1 MVRRTERAHR
11 DYRVLAARKSGDGI
25 YLGRLYHLAAAH
37 IGKYPRQTL
46 GHHGFARAG
55 RADNENIVPAR
66 GGDLKRALDI
76 FLPLDLREVG
86 HMLHER
92 VKPRR
97 GGGFYINFAAHKAQK
112 LVDIFHGVHAYPV
125 RERGFG
131 RIICWNE
138 QLLHAAARR
147 GYCHRQCAVHRAQ
160 FPAQGQLADERAVV
174 SRLVDIAVGGKDADE
189 HRQVIQRTGLFLVRR
204 SEIHGHAADRK
215 TVAVILYRG
224 ADALARLSDRRIG
237 QADNVK
243 RGQAVGDIH
252 LQQHLISADAL
263 QAHGTNLR
271 YHPVS
276 PPFRKR
282 DGAFSIRRP
291 ISYAFIPRS
300 RRRGQCAAHQ
310 AASARRWTERPS

>member
-1 MVRRTERAHR
+1 MLYKRIKRRR
-11 DYRVLAARKSGDGI
+11 S
-25 YLGRLYHLAAAH
+25 
-37 IGKYPRQTL
+37 
-46 GHHGFARAG
+46 
-55 RADNENIVPAR
+55 
-66 GGDLKRALDI
+66 
-76 FLPLDLREVG
+76 
-86 HMLHER
+86 
-92 VKPRR
+92 
-97 GGGFYINFAAHKAQK
+97 GGFYIDFAAHKAQQ
-112 LVDIFHGVHAYPV
+112 LVNIFHGVHAYPV
-125 RERGFG
+125 RECGLG
-131 RIICWNE
+131 GIIRRNE

-174 SRLVDIAVGGKDADE
+174 SRLVYIAVGGKDADE
-189 HRQVIQRTGLFLVRR
+189 HRQIVQRTGLFLIRR

-224 ADALARLSDRRIG
+224 ADALSRLSDRRVG

-252 LQQHLISADAL
+252 LQQHLIAADAL

-310 AASARRWTERPS
+310 AASARRWTELPS